1 MSNKTE
7 ERGAKEQTNHLDAVK
22 WVVVGL
28 IVAGGVYGYYHFAG
42 SYAVAYR
49 ALALVPVAAV
59 AVYIAVL
66 TTQGRAFFTLLR
78 EAAVEVRRVVWPT
91 RQEAVQTTLVVMG
104 FVVLM
109 ALVLWGL
116 DAGFAKLVSVVIG

>member
-1 MSNKTE
+1 MSSKTE
-7 ERGAKEQTNHLDAVK
+7 ERGAKEQTNHLDALK
-22 WVVVGL
+22 WVAVGL
-28 IVAGGVYGYYHFAG
+28 IVVGGIFGYYHFAD
-42 SYAVAYR
+42 SYPIVYR
-49 ALALVPVAAV
+49 ALALVPIAAIAMYV
-59 AVYIAVL
+59 AVL
-66 TTQGRAFFTLLR
+66 TAQGRAFFSLLR
-78 EAAVEVRRVVWPT
+78 ESVVETRRIVWPT

>member
-1 MSNKTE
+1 M
-7 ERGAKEQTNHLDAVK
+7 K

-78 EAAVEVRRVVWPT
+78 EAAVEVRRVVADAP
-91 RQEAVQTTLVVMG
+91 RAVQTTLVVMG